1 MRVGMDFYA
10 KIVRDM
16 HSFGLRLVT
25 LDLRICHKDTVT
37 VCKYIIVIGTLT
49 RQLQEEIEDMSNKF
63 SCRWGLTQRQTRA

>member
-25 LDLRICHKDTVT
+25 LDLQICQKDTVT
-37 VCKYIIVIGTLT
+37 VCKYIIVIGTLK
-49 RQLQEEIEDMSNKF
+49 RQLREEMEDINF
-63 SCRWGLTQRQTRA
+63 PFVRV

>member
-25 LDLRICHKDTVT
+25 LDLQICQKDTVT
-37 VCKYIIVIGTLT
+37 VCKYIIVIG
-49 RQLQEEIEDMSNKF
+49 QLREEMEDMNF
-63 SCRWGLTQRQTRA
+63 PFVGV